1 MKVWSGLTAR
11 ILEGSFASGAAK
23 PTFNPHFLDPER
35 CAEAVAAP
43 VAAAFRA
50 QLGAFVL
57 EVPPARGP
65 VNPRGFADTVARF
78 LEGAP
83 AGFHYAFELRDVRL
97 LSARYVAVLREH
109 GASHVYNYWTRMPEI
124 RAQLAQTGGP
134 VAEVTVARLMIPP
147 GKRYADLKAAFDPF
161 DRLVAPQPGM
171 RDDVVRLA
179 RACAEAGSELF
190 VIVNNKVEGS
200 SPRTVVALAELLAE
214 AFAP

>member
-1 MKVWSGLTAR
+1 MGFILPLYLTWW
-11 ILEGSFASGAAK
+11 
-23 PTFNPHFLDPER
+23 
-35 CAEAVAAP
+35 
-43 VAAAFRA
+43 
-50 QLGAFVL
+50 
-57 EVPPARGP
+57 
-65 VNPRGFADTVARF
+65 
-78 LEGAP
+78 
-83 AGFHYAFELRDVRL
+83 
-97 LSARYVAVLREH
+97 LSASMTKHHIQIMPHSKHIGLSLQRAKKKYQLKILVQVPVFSNQGYVLFQKWPKLQVRQVEEQDRGERDEGEA
-109 GASHVYNYWTRMPEI
+109 AEI

-214 AFAP
+214 A